1 MSENITE
8 IINIP
13 DVNIVDTFALDYMHL
28 VCLGVV
34 KKILTLSKGSKD
46 IGRLNVNCQKLPINV
61 IKHISTNLLSIKK
74 CIPCDFSRKP
84 RGFDELARWKAT
96 EFRQFLLYTGI
107 IVIKSSVPKLIY
119 ENFLCLSVAMTI
131 FLSPN
136 LSHLS
141 NLAKS
146 LMIDFVKDFGSL
158 YGVHFISHNVHGLI
172 HLIDDYEKFGCL
184 DQIICFKFEN
194 YMGQLKKMVRKQDK
208 PLQQVINR
216 YNERCLKLDKNMNED
231 NKIKPIFKMIHK
243 EGPLLN
249 VTSSPQYRVLV
260 LDKLIIKIHSDADSF
275 VGINVNGELS
285 IVKIVNICFNTHTST
300 EVVIGRKFELLENMF
315 EKPVESCKLGIYK
328 ISHFSKVLCVW
339 DIDDIITKYV
349 VSTTD
354 QSVTVAIPIIHFEN

>member
-13 DVNIVDTFALDYMHL
+13 DINIVDSFTLDYMHL

-34 KKILTLSKGSKD
+34 KKILTLWKRSKD
-46 IGRLNVNCQKLPINV
+46 IGILNVNSQKLPINV
-61 IKHISTNLLSIKK
+61 IKNISTNLLSIKK

-96 EFRQFLLYTGI
+96 KFRQFLLYTGV

-141 NLAKS
+141 NLSKL
-146 LMIDFVKDFGSL
+146 LMIGFVKDFGSL
-158 YGVHFISHNVHGLI
+158 YGIHFISHNLHGLI

-184 DQIICFKFEN
+184 DKISCFKFEN
-194 YMGQLKKMVRKQDK
+194 YVGQLKNMVRKQDK
-208 PLQQVINR
+208 PLQQVMNR
-216 YNERCLKLDKNMNED
+216 YNERYLKLNNNMTEANR
-231 NKIKPIFKMIHK
+231 IKPIFKMIHK

-275 VGINVNGELS
+275 VGINVNGQLS
-285 IVKIVNICFNTHTST
+285 IVKIVNICFNTHTTT
-300 EVVIGRKFELLENMF
+300 EVILGRKFEVLENMF
-315 EKPVESCKLGIYK
+315 EKRVESYKLRIYK
-328 ISHFSKVLCVW
+328 IIYFSKVLCVW
-339 DIDDIITKYV
+339 DINAIITKYV

-354 QSVTVAIPIIHFEN
+354 QGVIVAIPIIHFKN